1 MRGFNALGAVFV
13 VIVLLAAGWFLGTN
27 NPETPAGYV
36 GYVTQ
41 SAVFG
46 STRFL
51 GLQVGP
57 TSYGRTWLVHVVN
70 VSVTPYT
77 YDEEFTG
84 DDAVLAKDNLKISFA
99 VHLTW
104 QIQSNGVKDFIEKYS
119 AGDYSNPDKC
129 AQDAYDNF
137 VKQPLRTF
145 ARVEVQ
151 KYGGLDV
158 KDNLD
163 QIGSAIQDRVDALTK
178 GTPYKVTNVVV
189 GSVQYP
195 SAVADAV
202 SQKLAIQ
209 QTLEQKKTEI
219 AITEAEAQ
227 KRVIEAQGIAKSMD
241 IINQKLTTNYIQ
253 YQAIDAQKQVI
264 GSPDHTVIY
273 IPVGPMGVPIV
284 ATSPAPDNKGSGAVP
299 TTMPSY

>member
-1 MRGFNALGAVFV
+1 MIGKITSAAIFV
-13 VIVLLAAGWFLGTN
+13 VLILSGFIWFVGSR

-46 STRFL
+46 NTHFL
-51 GLQVGP
+51 GLQTGP
-57 TSYGRTWLVHVVN
+57 TSYGRTWLGHVAN

-77 YDEEFTG
+77 YDEEFTEN
-84 DDAVLAKDNLKISFA
+84 DSVLAKDNLKISFA

-104 QIQSNGVKDFIEKYS
+104 QIKPDGVQQFIEKFS
-119 AGDYSNPDKC
+119 AGDFNNPDKC
-129 AQDAYDNF
+129 AQDAYNNF

-145 ARVEVQ
+145 ARIEVQ

-163 QIGSAIQDRVDALTK
+163 EIGLAVQNRVDNLTK
-178 GTPYKVTNVVV
+178 DTPYKVTNVVV

-195 SAVADAV
+195 SVVADAV
-202 SQKLAIQ
+202 SNKMAIQ
-209 QTLEQKKTEI
+209 QVLEQKKTEI
-219 AITEAEAQ
+219 SIMQADAQ
-227 KRVIEAQGIAKSMD
+227 KRIIEAEGIAKAMD
-241 IINQKLTTNYIQ
+241 IINQKLSTNYIQ
-253 YQAIDAQKQVI
+253 YQAIEAQKTVI

-273 IPVGPMGVPIV
+273 IPSGPMGVPV
-284 ATSPAPDNKGSGAVP
+284 VTMPP
-299 TTMPSY
+299 TTNPDHQ